1 MTEEEIYNHPE
12 FKLAKKIL
20 KREFKWIKDLRLD
33 GDPNRY
39 ERLIFLDIV
48 MDPFECAE
56 TEGLEVA
63 SYVTKNKPNDVS
75 VFSVFFKGPSDN
87 PIIKNIVREIEA
99 VFTDVNTSPALP
111 DEYKMKNRRQFAHGM
126 YSYLG

>member
-39 ERLIFLDIV
+39 ERLIFLDII
-48 MDPFECAE
+48 MNPFECAE
-56 TEGLEVA
+56 IEGLNVA
-63 SYVTKNKPNDVS
+63 YYVTKNKPNDVS
-75 VFSVFFKGPSDN
+75 IFSVFFAENSDN
-87 PIIKNIVREIEA
+87 PIIQNIIKEIDK
-99 VFTDVNTSPALP
+99 VFIDVNKSPALP
-111 DEYKMKNRRQFAHGM
+111 DEYKMKDKRQFTHGM
-126 YSYLG
+126 FSYLG

>member
-33 GDPNRY
+33 GDPNEY
-39 ERLIFLDIV
+39 KSLIFLDII

-56 TEGLEVA
+56 IEGLEVA
-63 SYVTKNKPNDVS
+63 SYISKNRPTELSSFPVY
-75 VFSVFFKGPSDN
+75 FKGSSDN
-87 PIIKNIVREIEA
+87 PIIKNIKDEIEG
-99 VFTDVNTSPALP
+99 VFVSVSTSPALP
-111 DEYKMKNRRQFAHGM
+111 DEYKMKDKRRFTYGTFT
-126 YSYLG
+126 YPG